1 MADPATEKE
10 IYIDMEP
17 VGRRV
22 RIEAGS
28 TLLAGAQ
35 KAGVE
40 LIAICGGSGTC
51 NSCLVRLVSGELSP
65 PTLVETEALDREEI
79 EAGYRLAC
87 QAVPLS
93 NTKIYIP
100 PDSLTTPQRLQIEG
114 QETDIALEPVIN
126 TVDLEIDPPNLSD
139 LRADTTRVN
148 DALVEQGL
156 EPAEIPLP
164 VLNRLSENLRAR
176 DWSVRLVLRRG
187 EIITCLEGKNSPLGL
202 ALDIGTTSLAAYLV
216 DLAGGRTLAKTGAM
230 NPQIAYGEDVI
241 SRILFAG
248 SREGREKLQTTL
260 IDAVNG
266 LGQGLCEEANVSR
279 ERIVEVVAVG
289 NTAMHHLFAGLPVQ
303 QLGMAPYVPAVSD
316 PLDLRACEIGVDL
329 APGAHIYLPSNIAGF
344 VGADHVAVL
353 LANNI
358 GKSSGRVVALDVGTN
373 TEITLVSDGRLLSC
387 SCASGPAFEGAH
399 IHDGMR
405 AAPGAI
411 ERVRI
416 EGEKIHLQ
424 TIENQP
430 PVGICGS
437 GILDAVSEM
446 LGAGILNNSGSLEK
460 DSPLVRR
467 NHDSHNQAEFVL
479 APSSI
484 SAHGRDIIITR
495 KDINEIQLAKAAIRA
510 GIEILLKEAGIGFS
524 ELDEFIVAG
533 AFGTYL
539 DIKSTV
545 RTGMF
550 PSLPVS
556 RFRQVGNA
564 AGMGAKQML
573 VSAGKRREAVEIA
586 GKVDYIE
593 LTIHPDYMDT
603 FLKAMYF

>member
-1 MADPATEKE
+1 MADPAAKE
-10 IYIDMEP
+10 TINIDMEP
-17 VGRRV
+17 VGRHV

-28 TLLAGAQ
+28 TLLAAAQ

-51 NSCLVRLVSGELSP
+51 SSCLVRLVSGELSP
-65 PTLVETEALDREEI
+65 PTLVETGALNREEI

-93 NTKIYIP
+93 NTRIYIP
-100 PDSLTTPQRLQIEG
+100 PDSFTTPQRLQIEG
-114 QETDIALEPVIN
+114 LEAEVALDPIIE
-126 TVDLEIDPPNLSD
+126 TVDLKIDPPSLND

-148 DALVEQGL
+148 DTLVERGL
-156 EPAEIPLP
+156 EPAEIPLE
-164 VLNRLSENLRAR
+164 LLTRLSESLRAG
-176 DWSVRLVLRRG
+176 DWFVRLALRRG
-187 EIITCLEGKNSPLGL
+187 EIIACLERENSPLGL

-216 DLAGGRTLAKTGAM
+216 DLAVGRTLARSGTM

-241 SRILFAG
+241 SRIHFAG
-248 SREGREKLQTTL
+248 SKDGRQKLQTTL

-266 LGQGLCEEANVSR
+266 LSHGLCEEANVSR

-289 NTAMHHLFAGLPVQ
+289 NTAMHHLFAGLPVK

-316 PLDLRACEIGVDL
+316 PLDLRACEIGIDL
-329 APGAHIYLPSNIAGF
+329 APGACIYLPSNIAGF

-353 LANNI
+353 LANDI
-358 GKSSGRVVALDVGTN
+358 GKSSGRVVALDIGTN
-373 TEITLVSDGRLLSC
+373 TEITLASDGRLLSC

-411 ERVRI
+411 ERIRI
-416 EGEKIHLQ
+416 DGERIHLQ
-424 TIENQP
+424 TIKNQP

-446 LGAGILNNSGSLEK
+446 LDAGILNNNGSLEK
-460 DSPLVRR
+460 NSPLVRT
-467 NHDSHNQAEFVL
+467 NQDNQAEFVL
-479 APSSI
+479 VPSSI

-495 KDINEIQLAKAAIRA
+495 KDINEIQVAKAAIRA

-539 DIKSTV
+539 DIKSTI

-550 PSLPVS
+550 PPLPVS

-573 VSAGKRREAVEIA
+573 VSAGKRRDAVEIA

-593 LTIHPDYMDT
+593 LTIHPDYMDI

>member
-1 MADPATEKE
+1 MADQAKKKA
-10 IYIDMEP
+10 IFIDMEP

-22 RIEAGS
+22 QVEAGS
-28 TLLAGAQ
+28 TLLAAAQ

-40 LIAICGGSGTC
+40 LIAICGGAGTC

-93 NTKIYIP
+93 SARIYIP

-114 QETDIALEPVIN
+114 LETEVALDPVIK
-126 TVDLEIDPPNLSD
+126 TVDLKIEPPSLKD
-139 LRADTTRVN
+139 LRADTTRLN
-148 DALVEQGL
+148 DALVKQGL
-156 EPAEIPLP
+156 EAAEIPLP
-164 VLNRLSENLRAR
+164 VLTRLSESLRAR
-176 DWSVRLVLRRG
+176 DWSVRLALRRG
-187 EIITCLEGKNSPLGL
+187 EIITCLEPENSPLGL

-216 DLAGGRTLAKTGAM
+216 DLTIGRALAKSGAM

-241 SRILFAG
+241 SRILFARSEG
-248 SREGREKLQTTL
+248 GREKLQTTL
-260 IDAVNG
+260 IEAVNG
-266 LGQGLCEEANVSR
+266 LVQGLCEEANVSK
-279 ERIVEVVAVG
+279 ERIVEAVAVG
-289 NTAMHHLFAGLPVQ
+289 NTAMHHLFAGLPVE
-303 QLGMAPYVPAVSD
+303 QLGGAPYVPAVSD
-316 PLDLRACEIGVDL
+316 PLDFRSCEIGMDL
-329 APGAHIYLPSNIAGF
+329 APGACIHLPSNIAGF

-353 LANNI
+353 LANDI
-358 GKSSGRVVALDVGTN
+358 GKSSGRVVALDIGTN
-373 TEITLVSDGRLLSC
+373 TEITLVSEGRLLSC

-411 ERVRI
+411 ERVWI

-424 TIENQP
+424 TIKNQP

-437 GILDAVSEM
+437 GILDAVAEM
-446 LGAGILNNSGSLEK
+446 VGAGIINKSGRMEK
-460 DSPLVRR
+460 DSPLVRT
-467 NHDSHNQAEFVL
+467 NQDNQAEFVL

-539 DIKSTV
+539 DIKSTI

-550 PSLPVS
+550 PPLPVS

-564 AGMGAKQML
+564 AGIGAKQML
-573 VSAGKRREAVEIA
+573 VSAVKRRDAVEIA
-586 GKVDYIE
+586 GKVEYIE
-593 LTIHPDYMDT
+593 LTIHPDYMKT
-603 FLKAMYF
+603 FLNAMYF

>member
-1 MADPATEKE
+1 MPEPSPEKK

-22 RIEAGS
+22 SVKSGT
-28 TLLAGAQ
+28 TLLSAAQ

-40 LIAICGGSGTC
+40 LIAICGGAGTC

-65 PTLVETEALDREEI
+65 PNRIETGALDREEI

-87 QAVPLS
+87 QAVPFS
-93 NTKIYIP
+93 DTKIYIP

-114 QETDIALEPVIN
+114 REAEVALDPVIEM
-126 TVDLEIDPPNLSD
+126 VDLKIDPPSLND

-148 DALVEQGL
+148 DALAEQGL
-156 EPAEIPLP
+156 KPAKIPLP
-164 VLNRLSENLRAR
+164 LLTRLSDDLRAR
-176 DWSVRLVLRRG
+176 DWSLRLAMRRG
-187 EIITCLEGKNSPLGL
+187 EIIAALPPEGSALGL
-202 ALDIGTTSLAAYLV
+202 ALDLGTTSLAAYLV
-216 DLAGGRTLAKTGAM
+216 DLASGRTLAKTGAM

-241 SRILFAG
+241 SRIQFA
-248 SREGREKLQTTL
+248 ENKDGREKLQAAL
-260 IDAVNG
+260 VDAAGG
-266 LGQGLCEEANVSR
+266 LVEELCEEAHVSR
-279 ERIVEVVAVG
+279 DRVVEAVAVG
-289 NTAMHHLFAGLPVQ
+289 NTAMHHLFAGLPVK
-303 QLGMAPYVPAVSD
+303 QLGLAPYVPAVSE
-316 PLDLRACEIGVDL
+316 PLDLRAQEIGLHL
-329 APGAHIYLPSNIAGF
+329 APGAYVYLPSNIAGF

-353 LANNI
+353 LANEI
-358 GKSSGRVVALDVGTN
+358 GKSAGRVVAVDIGTN
-373 TEITLVSDGRLLSC
+373 TEITLASGGRLLSC

-399 IHDGMR
+399 IQDGIR

-416 EGEKIHLQ
+416 EGGSTRLQ
-424 TIENQP
+424 TIEDKP

-446 LGAGILNNSGSLEK
+446 LAAGILNNSGRLNK
-460 DSPLVRR
+460 DSPLVRT
-467 NHDSHNQAEFVL
+467 NQDNQAEFVL
-479 APSSI
+479 APSAI
-484 SAHGRDIIITR
+484 SGHKCDIVITR

-510 GIEILLKEAGIGFS
+510 GIEILLKEAGIGYTD
-524 ELDEFIVAG
+524 LDEFILAG

-539 DIKSTV
+539 DIKSTI

-550 PSLPVS
+550 PSLPVD

-564 AGMGAKQML
+564 AGIGAKQML

-593 LTIHPDYMDT
+593 LTIHPDYMET

>member
-1 MADPATEKE
+1 MADAATEKA

-22 RIEAGS
+22 SIEAGS
-28 TLLAGAQ
+28 TILAAAQ

-79 EAGYRLAC
+79 EAGFRLAC

-93 NTKIYIP
+93 NTRIYIP
-100 PDSLTTPQRLQIEG
+100 PDSLTTAQRLQIEG
-114 QETDIALEPVIN
+114 QETDIALDPVIN
-126 TVDLEIDPPNLSD
+126 TVDLKIEPPSLND

-148 DALVEQGL
+148 DALVELGL

-164 VLNRLSENLRAR
+164 VLTRLSEHLRAR
-176 DWSVRLVLRRG
+176 DWSLRLALRRG
-187 EIITCLEGKNSPLGL
+187 EIIACLDGKNSPLGL

-216 DLAGGRTLAKTGAM
+216 DLAGGRTLARRGAM

-241 SRILFAG
+241 SRIHFAG
-248 SREGREKLQTTL
+248 SQEGREKLQTTL

-266 LGQGLCEEANVSR
+266 LVHGLCEEANVLKDQ
-279 ERIVEVVAVG
+279 IVEVVAVG
-289 NTAMHHLFAGLPVQ
+289 NTAMHHLFAGLPVK

-316 PLDLRACEIGVDL
+316 TLDLRAREIGIDL
-329 APGAHIYLPSNIAGF
+329 APGAYIYLPSNIAGF

-353 LANNI
+353 LANEI
-358 GKSSGRVVALDVGTN
+358 GESSGRVVALDIGTN

-416 EGEKIHLQ
+416 AGERIHLQ
-424 TIENQP
+424 TIKNQP

-446 LGAGILNNSGSLEK
+446 LEAGILSNSGSLEK
-460 DSPLVRR
+460 DSPLVRT
-467 NHDSHNQAEFVL
+467 NQDNQAEFVL
-479 APSSI
+479 ASSSI

-510 GIEILLKEAGIGFS
+510 GIEILLKEAGITFS

-539 DIKSTV
+539 DIKSTI

-550 PSLPVS
+550 PPLPVS

-564 AGMGAKQML
+564 AGIGAKQML
-573 VSAGKRREAVEIA
+573 VSAGKRRDAVEIA

-593 LTIHPDYMDT
+593 LTIHPDYMDI

>member
-1 MADPATEKE
+1 MADAATEKA

-28 TLLAGAQ
+28 TLLAAAQ

-79 EAGYRLAC
+79 EAGFRLAC

-100 PDSLTTPQRLQIEG
+100 PDSLTTAQRLQVEG
-114 QETDIALEPVIN
+114 QETDIALDPVIN
-126 TVDLEIDPPNLSD
+126 TVDLKIEPPSLND
-139 LRADTTRVN
+139 LRADTRRVN
-148 DALVEQGL
+148 DALVELGL

-164 VLNRLSENLRAR
+164 VLTRLSEHLRAR
-176 DWSVRLVLRRG
+176 DWSLRLALRRG
-187 EIITCLEGKNSPLGL
+187 EIIACLDRKNSPLGL

-216 DLAGGRTLAKTGAM
+216 DLAGGRTLARRGAM

-241 SRILFAG
+241 SRIHFAG
-248 SREGREKLQTTL
+248 SQEGREKLQTTL

-266 LGQGLCEEANVSR
+266 LVHGLCEEANVLKDQ
-279 ERIVEVVAVG
+279 IVEVVAVG
-289 NTAMHHLFAGLPVQ
+289 NTAMHHLFAGLPVK

-316 PLDLRACEIGVDL
+316 TLDLRAREIGIDL
-329 APGAHIYLPSNIAGF
+329 APGAYIYLPSNIAGF

-353 LANNI
+353 LANEI
-358 GKSSGRVVALDVGTN
+358 GESSGRVVALDIGTN

-416 EGEKIHLQ
+416 AGERIHLQ
-424 TIENQP
+424 TIKNQP

-446 LGAGILNNSGSLEK
+446 LEAGLLNNSGSLEK
-460 DSPLVRR
+460 DSPLVRT
-467 NHDSHNQAEFVL
+467 NQDNQAEFVL

-510 GIEILLKEAGIGFS
+510 GIEILLKEAGITFS

-539 DIKSTV
+539 DIKSTI

-550 PSLPVS
+550 PPLPVS

-564 AGMGAKQML
+564 AGIGAKQML

>member
-1 MADPATEKE
+1 MADAATEKA

-28 TLLAGAQ
+28 TILAAAQ

-79 EAGYRLAC
+79 EAGFRLAC

-93 NTKIYIP
+93 NTRIYIP
-100 PDSLTTPQRLQIEG
+100 PDSLTTAQRLQIEG
-114 QETDIALEPVIN
+114 QETDIALDPVIN
-126 TVDLEIDPPNLSD
+126 TVDLKIEPPSLND
-139 LRADTTRVN
+139 LRADTRRVN
-148 DALVEQGL
+148 DALVELGL

-164 VLNRLSENLRAR
+164 VLTRLSEHLRAR
-176 DWSVRLVLRRG
+176 DWSLRLALRRG
-187 EIITCLEGKNSPLGL
+187 EIIACLDGKNSPLGL

-216 DLAGGRTLAKTGAM
+216 DLAGGRTLARRGAM

-241 SRILFAG
+241 SRIHFAG
-248 SREGREKLQTTL
+248 SQEGREKLQTTL

-266 LGQGLCEEANVSR
+266 LVHGLCEEANVLKDQ
-279 ERIVEVVAVG
+279 IVEVVAVG
-289 NTAMHHLFAGLPVQ
+289 NTAMHHLFAGLPVK

-316 PLDLRACEIGVDL
+316 TLDLRAREIGIDL
-329 APGAHIYLPSNIAGF
+329 APGAYIYLPSNIAGF

-353 LANNI
+353 LANEI
-358 GKSSGRVVALDVGTN
+358 GESSGRVVALDIGTN

-416 EGEKIHLQ
+416 AGERIHLQ
-424 TIENQP
+424 TIKNQP

-446 LGAGILNNSGSLEK
+446 LEAGLLNNSGSLEK
-460 DSPLVRR
+460 DSPLVRT
-467 NHDSHNQAEFVL
+467 NQDNQAEFVL

-510 GIEILLKEAGIGFS
+510 GIEILLKEAGITFS

-539 DIKSTV
+539 DIKSTI

-550 PSLPVS
+550 PPLPVS

-564 AGMGAKQML
+564 AGIGAKQML
-573 VSAGKRREAVEIA
+573 VSAGKRRDAVEIA

-593 LTIHPDYMDT
+593 LTIHPDYMDI

>member
-1 MADPATEKE
+1 MADAATEKA

-22 RIEAGS
+22 SIEAGS
-28 TLLAGAQ
+28 TILAAAQ

-79 EAGYRLAC
+79 EAGFRLAC

-93 NTKIYIP
+93 NTRIYIP
-100 PDSLTTPQRLQIEG
+100 PDSLTTAQRLQIEG
-114 QETDIALEPVIN
+114 QETDIALDPVIN
-126 TVDLEIDPPNLSD
+126 TVDLKIEPPSLND
-139 LRADTTRVN
+139 LRADTRRVN
-148 DALVEQGL
+148 DALVELGL

-164 VLNRLSENLRAR
+164 VLTRLSEHLRAR
-176 DWSVRLVLRRG
+176 DWSLRLALRRG
-187 EIITCLEGKNSPLGL
+187 EIIACLDGKNSPLGL

-216 DLAGGRTLAKTGAM
+216 DLAGGRTLARRGAM

-241 SRILFAG
+241 SRIHFAG
-248 SREGREKLQTTL
+248 SQEGREKLQTTL

-266 LGQGLCEEANVSR
+266 LVHGLCEEANVLKDQ
-279 ERIVEVVAVG
+279 IVEVVAVG
-289 NTAMHHLFAGLPVQ
+289 NTAMHHLFAGLPVK

-316 PLDLRACEIGVDL
+316 TLDLRAREIGIDL
-329 APGAHIYLPSNIAGF
+329 APGAYIYLPSNIAGF

-353 LANNI
+353 LANEI
-358 GKSSGRVVALDVGTN
+358 GESSGRVVALDIGTN

-416 EGEKIHLQ
+416 AGERIHLQ
-424 TIENQP
+424 TIKNQP

-446 LGAGILNNSGSLEK
+446 LEAGILSNSGSLEK
-460 DSPLVRR
+460 DSPLVRT
-467 NHDSHNQAEFVL
+467 NQDNQAEFVL
-479 APSSI
+479 ASSSI

-510 GIEILLKEAGIGFS
+510 GIEILLKEAGITFS

-539 DIKSTV
+539 DIKSTI

-550 PSLPVS
+550 PPLPVS

-564 AGMGAKQML
+564 AGIGAKQML
-573 VSAGKRREAVEIA
+573 VSAGKRRDAVEIA

-593 LTIHPDYMDT
+593 LTIHPDYMDI

>member
-1 MADPATEKE
+1 MADPATKKA

-22 RIEAGS
+22 RVEAGS
-28 TLLAGAQ
+28 TLLAAAQ

-40 LIAICGGSGTC
+40 LIAICGGSGAC

-93 NTKIYIP
+93 HTRIYIP
-100 PDSLTTPQRLQIEG
+100 PDSLTTPQRLQVEG
-114 QETDIALEPVIN
+114 LETEVELDPIIK
-126 TVDLEIDPPNLSD
+126 TVDLKIDPPSLND
-139 LRADTTRVN
+139 LRADTSRVN
-148 DALVEQGL
+148 DTLVERGL
-156 EPAEIPLP
+156 EAAEIPLQ
-164 VLNRLSENLRAR
+164 VLTRLSEDLRAR
-176 DWSVRLVLRRG
+176 DWSVRLALRRG
-187 EIITCLEGKNSPLGL
+187 EIIACLEREDSPLGL

-216 DLAGGRTLAKTGAM
+216 DLAGGRTLARSGAM

-241 SRILFAG
+241 SRIHFAG
-248 SREGREKLQTTL
+248 SKEGREKLQTTL

-266 LGQGLCEEANVSR
+266 LAHGLCEEADVSK

-289 NTAMHHLFAGLPVQ
+289 NTAMHHLFAGLPVK

-316 PLDLRACEIGVDL
+316 TLDLRACEIGINL
-329 APGAHIYLPSNIAGF
+329 APGACIYLPSNIAGF

-353 LANNI
+353 LANDI
-358 GKSSGRVVALDVGTN
+358 GKSSGRVVALDIGTN
-373 TEITLVSDGRLLSC
+373 TEITLVSDGRPLSC

-411 ERVRI
+411 ERVWI
-416 EGEKIHLQ
+416 EGERIHLQ
-424 TIENQP
+424 TIKNQP

-446 LGAGILNNSGSLEK
+446 LNAGILNNNGSLEK
-460 DSPLVRR
+460 DSPLVRT
-467 NHDSHNQAEFVL
+467 NQDNQAEFVL

-510 GIEILLKEAGIGFS
+510 GIDILLKEAGIDFS

-539 DIKSTV
+539 DIKSTI

-550 PSLPVS
+550 PPLPVS

-573 VSAGKRREAVEIA
+573 VSAGKRRDAVEIA

-593 LTIHPDYMDT
+593 LTIHPDYMNT

>member
-1 MADPATEKE
+1 MADPTAKKA

-22 RIEAGS
+22 RVEGGS
-28 TLLAGAQ
+28 TLLAAAQ

-40 LIAICGGSGTC
+40 LIAICGGLGTC
-51 NSCLVRLVSGELSP
+51 KSCLVRLVSGELSS
-65 PTLVETEALDREEI
+65 PTLVETEALNREEI

-87 QAVPLS
+87 QAIPMR

-100 PDSLTTPQRLQIEG
+100 AESLTTPQRLQVEGLETEVALDPIIE
-114 QETDIALEPVIN
+114 
-126 TVDLEIDPPNLSD
+126 TVDLKMDPPSLND
-139 LRADTTRVN
+139 LRADTSRVN
-148 DALVEQGL
+148 DTLVQRGL
-156 EPAEIPLP
+156 EAAEIPLQ
-164 VLNRLSENLRAR
+164 VLTRLSENLRAR
-176 DWSVRLVLRRG
+176 DWSVRLALRRG
-187 EIITCLEGKNSPLGL
+187 EIIACLEGENSPLGL

-216 DLAGGRTLAKTGAM
+216 DLPVGRTLARRGAM

-241 SRILFAG
+241 SRIFFA
-248 SREGREKLQTTL
+248 RDQDGREKLQTTL
-260 IDAVNG
+260 IDAIND
-266 LGQGLCEEANVSR
+266 LAHGLCEEANVSK

-303 QLGMAPYVPAVSD
+303 QLGMAPYVAAVSD
-316 PLDLRACEIGVDL
+316 PLDLRAGEIGLDL
-329 APGAHIYLPSNIAGF
+329 APGAYIYLPSNIAGF

-353 LANNI
+353 LANDI
-358 GKSSGRVVALDVGTN
+358 GKSPGRVVALDIGTN
-373 TEITLVSDGRLLSC
+373 TEITLASDGRLLSC

-416 EGEKIHLQ
+416 EGERIHLQ
-424 TIENQP
+424 TIKNQP

-437 GILDAVSEM
+437 GILDAISEM
-446 LGAGILNNSGSLEK
+446 LGAGILNHNGSLEE
-460 DSPLVRR
+460 DSPLVRT
-467 NHDSHNQAEFVL
+467 NQDNQAEFVL

-484 SAHGRDIIITR
+484 SAHGRDIIISR
-495 KDINEIQLAKAAIRA
+495 KDINEIQVAKAAIRA
-510 GIEILLKEAGIGFS
+510 GIEILLKEAGINFS
-524 ELDEFIVAG
+524 DLDEFIVAG

-539 DIKSTV
+539 DIKSTI

-550 PSLPVS
+550 PPLPVS

-573 VSAGKRREAVEIA
+573 VSAGKRRDAVEMA
-586 GKVDYIE
+586 GTVDYIE
-593 LTIHPDYMDT
+593 LTIHSDYMDT